1 MSTKNDVFVLQRETA
16 AAPFRAR
23 IGNKTLTFAHI
34 GEVDQFALA
43 DLFADENISDLAFIR
58 AVFQLALS
66 DADFEALKAAKPSRA
81 ELSTLFDAYKGHSG
95 TDEGESAA
103 SVD

>member
-1 MSTKNDVFVLQRETA
+1 MSTKNDVFVLQREA
-16 AAPFRAR
+16 AAEPFKAKV
-23 IGNKTLTFAHI
+23 GNKTLSFAHI
-34 GEVDQFALA
+34 GDVDQFVLA
-43 DLFADENISDLAFIR
+43 ELFADENISDLAFIT
-58 AVFQLALS
+58 AVFKLALT
-66 DADFEALKAAKPSRA
+66 DADFAALKAAKPSRA